1 MSPLFA
7 ETITRVGGDR
17 PLVVG
22 DRLDTDIE
30 GAVTMGWDS
39 LLVLTG
45 VTGLEELVRARKE
58 ERPTYIAPDLAALA
72 EPQPAPEET
81 DGGATLGGWTA
92 TVDDGRLT
100 VVRRRIRRGLV
111 AGRGGRGLDAIWT
124 RRGSLSRP
132 MACSLP
138 CSVSA
143 MSDSF
148 VNPIFGGRE
157 EPATDAE
164 VEDVGRSR
172 APGTLTSTRSSDR

>member
-58 ERPTYIAPDLAALA
+58 ERPTYVAPDLAALA
-72 EPQPAPEET
+72 EPQPAPEHVE
-81 DGGATLGGWTA
+81 GGATLGGWTA
-92 TVDDGRLT
+92 TVDDDRLT
-100 VVRRRIRRGLV
+100 VSGDGSAADWWRVV
-111 AGRGGRGLDAIWT
+111 AVAAGVIST
-124 RRGSLSRP
+124 SRGSLSQP
-132 MACSLP
+132 TACSLP

-148 VNPIFGGRE
+148 VNPIFGGHEESRE
-157 EPATDAE
+157 RCG
-164 VEDVGRSR
+164 VRGRR
-172 APGTLTSTRSSDR
+172 ERNGDRER